1 MKQRQW
7 VLAKVAGAC
16 LLSSLGSYA
25 HANVQCDYQDLTQN
39 QAWIER
45 VASAEQSC
53 YRSWFNAPSEAALTL
68 YSETSLTAIAQ
79 RLSTEVDLYRAEKEQ
94 AKRIANMSEFL
105 KAAYYARY
113 ATQVQYGYFS
123 QSFSRSIA
131 DISQRF
137 IRSGYATELG
147 REQTQAMA
155 SITLLIDSVKQLP
168 VAMDSMLTLL
178 ESFDRQNAQNLQYV
192 DGLNN
197 LFRAM
202 HGHVSRGEFYTDM
215 LSHPE
220 YLARL
225 QRFVDNNLWALGTD
239 SEFLVYNAV
248 RETGRLLARR
258 NQALNQQV
266 MPFLEQVMA
275 QHGIGTQGEKLWLAA
290 AEMILFY
297 APDKAKD
304 LDIETSKAQL
314 EQRLMAHRFEC
325 QGPAIIRSQNLT
337 QQQAQHACDILNDKE
352 ADFHQVVNSGQ
363 IPVADD
369 NNSQVEVV
377 VWQDN
382 AAYTTYSNFLFGNST
397 DNGGQYLEGNP
408 RAKDNVARFIAYRYA
423 SDELAILNLEHEYV
437 HYLDGRFNLYGGFD
451 ENLRQGHI
459 VWWLEGFAE
468 YMHYKKGYQAAVDL
482 IGLEQYSLSE
492 IFATTYQHDVNR
504 VYRWGYLAVRFMFEH
519 HPTEVDTLLQYARAG
534 NYLKWAEEVTSLG
547 VAFDQEF
554 SAWLDTVA
562 NDPSGND
569 NEVDDIEQPNVDQIT
584 SLALNHTQSF
594 SAQAYQEHLFY
605 VDVPEGTEQ
614 FNVSITGDGD
624 ADLYA
629 SYQNVAHYYD
639 YQTSNFGLG
648 SDEVIEFQTQ
658 ANGLVAPG
666 RYYFSLT
673 ARESFRAVEVKTYA
687 KSKSAQLAD
696 ERAPIVVENSQA
708 NVLTINQVRYAG
720 LYVNRPGIVRVWLTG
735 KQTDQSPVSVF
746 VGLEGWASMQQYDFS
761 TQGQGINQY
770 LEFEVEKPG
779 HVHFTL
785 SAQQPNS
792 VVELFTAY

>member
-7 VLAKVAGAC
+7 VLVKVAGAC
-16 LLSSLGSYA
+16 LLSGLSSYA
-25 HANVQCDYQDLTQN
+25 HANVQCDYQDLTHN

-45 VASAEQSC
+45 VAGAEQTC
-53 YRSWFNAPSEAALTL
+53 YQSWFNAPSEAALTL
-68 YSETSLTAIAQ
+68 YSEASLAPLVQ
-79 RLSTEVDLYRAEKEQ
+79 RLSAEVDQYRAEKGQ
-94 AKRIANMSEFL
+94 AQRIANMSELL

-113 ATQVQYGYFS
+113 ATQNQYGYFS
-123 QSFSRSIA
+123 EPFSRSIA
-131 DISQRF
+131 QLSDRF
-137 IRSGYATELG
+137 IRSGYATNLG
-147 REQTQAMA
+147 PEQVQAMS
-155 SITLLIDSVKQLP
+155 SITLLVDSVKQLP
-168 VAMDSMLTLL
+168 ITMDSMISLL
-178 ESFDRQNAQNLQYV
+178 DSFNRQSSENLRYV

-202 HGHVSRGEFYTDM
+202 NGHVVRDEFYAE
-215 LSHPE
+215 LVRNPA
-220 YLARL
+220 YVQRL
-225 QRFVDNNLWALGTD
+225 KRFVDNNLWALGTD
-239 SEFLVYNAV
+239 AEFLVYNAV
-248 RETGRLLARR
+248 RETGRLLAGR
-258 NQALNQQV
+258 NTQLNQQV
-266 MPFLEQVMA
+266 MPFLEHILSRYPLGSEQ
-275 QHGIGTQGEKLWLAA
+275 EKLWVGA
-290 AEMILFY
+290 AEMVAHY
-297 APDKAKD
+297 APDKARE
-304 LDIETSKAQL
+304 LNIAASKAQL
-314 EQRLMAHRFEC
+314 EQRLLAHRFEC
-325 QGPAIIRSQNLT
+325 NGAAIIRSQNLT

-408 RAKDNVARFIAYRYA
+408 NQPANVARFLAYRYA

-437 HYLDGRFNLYGGFD
+437 HYLDGRFNLYGGFND
-451 ENLRQGHI
+451 TLSEGHI

-468 YMHYKKGYQAAVDL
+468 YMHYQKDYQAALEL
-482 IGLEQYSLSE
+482 IGSQNLSLSE
-492 IFATTYQHDVNR
+492 VFVTNYQHDVNR
-504 VYRWGYLAVRFMFEH
+504 IYRWGYLAVRFMFEK
-519 HPTEVDTLLQYARAG
+519 HPSEVDTLLQYARAG
-534 NYLKWAEEVTSLG
+534 NYLEWAEEVTSLG
-547 VAFDQEF
+547 VALDQEF
-554 SAWLDTVA
+554 SDWLDIVA
-562 NDPSGND
+562 KDPSGNGA
-569 NEVDDIEQPNVDQIT
+569 DDIDQPNVEQIT

-639 YQTSNFGLG
+639 YQTSHFGLG

-687 KSKSAQLAD
+687 KSKSVQQTD
-696 ERAPIVVENSQA
+696 ERTPIVVENSQA

-735 KQTDQSPVSVF
+735 KQADQSPVSMF

-779 HVHFTL
+779 YVHFTL